1 MHGLCVRECHVD
13 FKLCLKRLARPT
25 PHFLHGGQQQNSRP
39 GTSIDEL
46 PQISE
51 IKLLWIFLLH
61 MIMGFSEDRVIISLN
76 STVYKFL
83 ARASRVAEVS
93 NRWELLLMSPLWSGF
108 PLTSLALSHF
118 SWQFWILTS
127 HSLYFCTDPLRLDV
141 CFRTA
146 NLDIIGMTPGI
157 TGSCHTSSFL
167 LAHWNLHALLL
178 HAEAFAHTHTRA
190 RAHSFYTQVLL
201 HTESFNT
208 QSLYIQKTFIYH
220 YWPAATF
227 SQEMKVERQKL

>member
-178 HAEAFAHTHTRA
+178 HAEAFAHTHTHTRTRA
-190 RAHSFYTQVLL
+190 QLL
-201 HTESFNT
+201 HTGA
-208 QSLYIQKTFIYH
+208 LAH
-220 YWPAATF
+220 
-227 SQEMKVERQKL
+227 RKL